1 MAANCIVLLGQ
12 ASDHSVGGRTVHE
25 FIIFTIGGLAAA
37 GIYAITAAGL
47 TLTYT
52 TTGIF
57 NWAHGAIGMICAFA
71 YWQMS
76 IGWGWPVLVSMFVCI
91 FVLAPVIGIVIEAAV
106 MRRLEGVSEAAKLVV
121 TLSIALMFLGIAQWI
136 WSPTTY
142 RALPPL
148 FNNDTLVVGSIRIS
162 YNDVTILILA
172 LAVAIGLRLFLYRTR
187 IGVTMRASVDDRTLT
202 SLNGSSAVTNA
213 RNAWIIGSMLA
224 ALAGILIAPTLT
236 LSAPALTLLIVNAYA
251 ASVIG
256 RLRSIPMTF
265 LGAIILG
272 LSIAYS
278 VAYLPQN
285 PYVQGFE
292 NAVPAIILFIAL
304 LVLPATSL
312 RGHRQLRSRELAFRP
327 TLERHRPA
335 LRRDDRRRHFLRHH
349 RRQGRHVQP
358 QQDVGSGHRRAL
370 RHPHRRLRRAP
381 VVVPDDLRRHR
392 RHHGGAPGG
401 HGESPLPP
409 GRGRGMRGH
418 RRRSSP
424 SPPCGSRAST
434 SPWPRRPS
442 PPPWT
447 TGCSSSPPSTSSGT
461 PTRHSAQG
469 RSPSLPSTSVRW
481 RSSPRRRSSSRGRS
495 PSRSWSF
502 WSSPCGDPSSGS
514 GSWP

>member
-1 MAANCIVLLGQ
+1 
-12 ASDHSVGGRTVHE
+12 
-25 FIIFTIGGLAAA
+25 
-37 GIYAITAAGL
+37 
-47 TLTYT
+47 
-52 TTGIF
+52 
-57 NWAHGAIGMICAFA
+57 MICAFA

-91 FVLAPVIGIVIEAAV
+91 FVLAPVIGIVIEASV

-187 IGVTMRASVDDRTLT
+187 VGVTMRASVDDRTLT

-312 RGHRQLRSRELAFRP
+312 RGHRQLRSRELAYRP
-327 TLERHRPA
+327 TWSGTGLLCAGTIVVAIFFATTVGKADMFSLNKMWGLAIVGLSVIPIVGYA
-335 LRRDDRRRHFLRHH
+335 
-349 RRQGRHVQP
+349 GRLSLCQMTFAGIGATM
-358 QQDVGSGHRRAL
+358 VGHL
-370 RHPHRRLRRAP
+370 
-381 VVVPDDLRRHR
+381 
-392 RHHGGAPGG
+392 GGTGN
-401 HGESPLPP
+401 PLSLLAAA
-409 GRGRGMRGH
+409 GVCAGIGV
-418 RRRSSP
+418 SSP

-447 TGCSSSPPSTSSGT
+447 TGCSSSPPSTSSGN
-461 PTRHSAQG
+461 PTRRSAQG

-481 RSSPRRRSSSRGRS
+481 RSSPRKRSSLRGRS